1 MPRVTTLIGGEQ
13 YISVP
18 EAARRKGVSRQAIWD
33 ACRVGRLDARR
44 IGRFWFVRVETLR
57 RWHPQPKN
65 GAHGHAGSLA
75 AAAK

>member
-1 MPRVTTLIGGEQ
+1 MPRVTTLIGGDQ

-33 ACRVGRLDARR
+33 ACRAGRLVAKRV
-44 IGRFWFVRVETLR
+44 GRFWFVDIKALR
-57 RWHPQPKN
+57 HWRPQPKN
-65 GAHGHAGSLA
+65 GHAGSLA